1 MKIGL
6 LIFLIGIEGFILN
19 NKNIILMLICL
30 EIMLLAMTVLVLTF
44 SISFEDILPHI
55 YALYIIVLTGA
66 ESAIGLA
73 ILVSFYRLRGVIYL
87 SFPAAVHVKSK
98 NKTQ

>member
-1 MKIGL
+1 MKLGL

-19 NKNIILMLICL
+19 NKNLILMLICL
-30 EIMLLAMTVLVLTF
+30 EIMLLGITVLVLTF
-44 SISFEDILPHI
+44 SISFEDIIAHI

-73 ILVSFYRLRGVIYL
+73 ILVSFYRLRGEIKLTV
-87 SFPAAVHVKSK
+87 
-98 NKTQ
+98 